1 MVTASRPCSSA
12 RATASVSSRSE
23 LLQVAGGRTVL
34 VQAEA
39 KGPLVMC
46 QSAFDQGSLVAF
58 HANERIAEGASR
70 GASHKRGISLPD
82 VRHFFE
88 VLGSDLQWH
97 GALSADVVLSEDG
110 PLFIDI
116 NPRLVEPQ
124 NAYLSGVDLVGAMAP
139 RGEQAR

>member
-1 MVTASRPCSSA
+1 MALRGGRRKFGEQLFDEAVEKIGLVRDVAIEGHRRHREALGYRGHGDRIKALFVA

-23 LLQVAGGRTVL
+23 LQQVAGGRTVL

-70 GASHKRGISLPD
+70 GPVTSGASRCPTFAISL
-82 VRHFFE
+82 RC
-88 VLGSDLQWH
+88 
-97 GALSADVVLSEDG
+97 SARTCNG
-110 PLFIDI
+110 
-116 NPRLVEPQ
+116 
-124 NAYLSGVDLVGAMAP
+124 MAP
-139 RGEQAR
+139 LG

>member
-1 MVTASRPCSSA
+1 
-12 RATASVSSRSE
+12 
-23 LLQVAGGRTVL
+23 
-34 VQAEA
+34 
-39 KGPLVMC
+39 MC

-139 RGEQAR
+139 RDEQAR